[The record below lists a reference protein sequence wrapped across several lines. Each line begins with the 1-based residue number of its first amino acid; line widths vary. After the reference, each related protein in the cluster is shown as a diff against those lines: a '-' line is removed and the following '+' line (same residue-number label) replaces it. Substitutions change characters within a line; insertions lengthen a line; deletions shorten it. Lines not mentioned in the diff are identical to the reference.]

1 MLSISEPISGDEL
14 AAAGSVVDDAGDREA
29 TSVWKAAGEDD
40 NVDADFALSV
50 AEIGVK

>member
-1 MLSISEPISGDEL
+1 MLSISEPISGDGL
-14 AAAGSVVDDAGDREA
+14 AAGSVVDDADDREA
-29 TSVWKAAGEDD
+29 TSVWKTAEEDD

>member
-14 AAAGSVVDDAGDREA
+14 AAGSVVDDAGDREA
-29 TSVWKAAGEDD
+29 TSVLKTAGEDD
-40 NVDADFALSV
+40 DVDADFALSV